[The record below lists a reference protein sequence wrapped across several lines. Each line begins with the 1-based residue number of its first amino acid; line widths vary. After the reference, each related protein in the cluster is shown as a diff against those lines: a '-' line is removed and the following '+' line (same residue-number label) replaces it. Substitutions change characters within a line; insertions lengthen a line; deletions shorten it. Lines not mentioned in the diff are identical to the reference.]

1 MATSLSSFLPY
12 VLPHVPGCP
21 KMAAKEEVLRACIEF
36 CEKSLVWKNTPAAI
50 NVVSGTATY
59 AISVPSGGQVVKLEA
74 LYHNGERLDP
84 MTTRDL
90 EGLYTDWTT
99 ETGTPLYYTQSVP
112 TSVILVPEP
121 DTSITSGLRFQGV
134 YKPTRTATTVEDFL
148 YNDYAE
154 EISAGAVARLLATHG
169 KTWTNPDYAPAFMN
183 KFMGG
188 IGLAKIRASKNFTT
202 QSLRV
207 CNRPFI

>member
-154 EISAGAVARLLATHG
+154 EIGAGAVARLLATHG
-169 KTWTNPDYAPAFMN
+169 KAWTNPEIAPWFIGRFN
-183 KFMGG
+183 EG
-188 IGLAKIRASKNFTT
+188 IRKASTKAGKNFTGIELT
-202 QSLRV
+202 IG
-207 CNRPFI
+207 PEWA